1 MRKLTLLIVVLLAQ
15 FSLGQAKTTV
25 SGKVLGNDKTPMAM
39 AHVHLLRMLQEEP
52 VAAVAVDADGRY
64 SLPVVE
70 NGLYRIQFTGVGH
83 KLYEMPLLVN
93 TTKPILLD
101 ARLAPNQFRLDSVMI
116 IGDFNNFAFR
126 NPQPMTRQANGTYV
140 AEFDSKEKE
149 FAYQIMGTTDGHSVN
164 GTMADSYIYDGGG
177 DYRSIVKVKDGRAR
191 IVFDPAV
198 VNSPK
203 ATVAE
208 VLFRDSRSL
217 PARFAQVSADM
228 KERRARFMAAANEY
242 RASGKDMKT
251 FSYDWSAE
259 LVKLA
264 RSIRGETDP
273 LLRQAFYMSY
283 IDLTTLRPS
292 TPIDTVLMQAATNMI
307 PPNSPLL
314 AMNPTIMESGFR
326 AAGNV
331 KGYDAYL
338 TRVLAENPD
347 MNVKGALLFNGLQ
360 DAYYS
365 RNQEQSKLYYNRIT
379 QDFAGTQWAEM
390 ASRFSPDRAVIE
402 GKPVP
407 AFRFV
412 SLDNPSV
419 TYTAES
425 MKGKYYMIDFWA
437 TWCGPC
443 IAEMDN
449 LHKAYEKYHGRNF
462 EILSLSF
469 DEKPETVGLYRA
481 KKYKMPW
488 AHGFVEGNFKS
499 DIARTFEVTGIPKP
513 ILVDPN
519 GNIVA
524 MEVDL
529 RGENLDATL
538 ARFLGPA
545 AN

>member
-1 MRKLTLLIVVLLAQ
+1 MRKLTLLLVVLIAQ
-15 FSLGQAKTTV
+15 FSLAQAKTTV
-25 SGKVLGNDKTPMAM
+25 SGKVVGNDRRPMTM

-52 VAAVAVDADGRY
+52 LASVAVGADGSY
-64 SLPVVE
+64 SLSGID
-70 NGLYRIQFTGVGH
+70 NGLYTIQFTGIGH

-93 TTKPILLD
+93 TSKPIQLD

-126 NPQPMTRQANGTYV
+126 NPQPMTRQENGTYV
-140 AEFDSKEKE
+140 AEFDAPAKE
-149 FAYQIMGTTDGHSVN
+149 FAYQIMGTVDGHSVN
-164 GTMADSYIYDGGG
+164 GTMADSYVYDGGG
-177 DYRSIVKVKDGRAR
+177 DYRSIVLTKNGRAR
-191 IVFDPAV
+191 IVFDPAQ

-208 VLFRDSRSL
+208 VLFRDTRSVA
-217 PARFAQVSADM
+217 ARFAEVSADM
-228 KERRARFMAAANEY
+228 KERRARFMAAVNEY
-242 RASGKDMKT
+242 RATGKEMKDFT
-251 FSYDWSAE
+251 YDWSAD
-259 LVKLA
+259 LVKLS

-307 PPNSPLL
+307 PPNSILL
-314 AMNPTIMESGFR
+314 AMNPTIMESAFT
-326 AAGNV
+326 AAGNA
-331 KGYDAYL
+331 KGYDAYVA
-338 TRVLAENPD
+338 RVLAEHPD
-347 MNVKGALLFNGLQ
+347 MNVRGAMLFSGLQ

-365 RNQEQSKLYYNRIT
+365 RNLEKTKLYYNQIT
-379 QDFAGTQWAEM
+379 KDFAGTQWENM
-390 ASRFSPDRAVIE
+390 ASRFSPDRTVIE
-402 GKPVP
+402 GKQIPS
-407 AFRFV
+407 FRFV

-469 DEKPETVGLYRA
+469 DEKPETVGSYRQ

-499 DIARTFEVTGIPKP
+499 DIARAFEVTGIPKP

-529 RGENLDATL
+529 RGDNLDATL
-538 ARFLGPA
+538 ARVLGPA